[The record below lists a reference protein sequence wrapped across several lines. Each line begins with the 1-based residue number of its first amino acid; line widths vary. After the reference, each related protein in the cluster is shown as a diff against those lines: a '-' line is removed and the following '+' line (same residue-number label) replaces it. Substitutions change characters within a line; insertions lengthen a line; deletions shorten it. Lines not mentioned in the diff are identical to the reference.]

1 MPQVSII
8 VPIYN
13 TEKYLRRCVDSII
26 NQTCKN
32 LQIILVDDG
41 STDNSGA
48 ICDEYARKDD
58 RIKVVHKENGGASS
72 ARNRGL
78 DIASGRW
85 VVFIDADDHVTEKY
99 IEQLIV
105 YGESELVITNYHLN
119 IGDSPLEYQE
129 EKIEDYLQ
137 TISHS
142 LIANTPWGKLYD
154 SKIIKTHSIRFDEST
169 RFGEDSLFNLSYLLY
184 CNSIRIIPVCGYC
197 YESDGISSERY
208 KLSVQEISRTINKLI
223 RSYELLGHK
232 YDCRF
237 DIVSDIAL
245 HISIYPI
252 EKILTIGDDEYFKLY
267 RSFFPDKSKEDL
279 YRDQKCSPMIKVIT
293 LAKRLYEDGEYEA
306 GRSLII
312 DAWELYGHKF
322 KTIEYPYPTHRVIG
336 LLLGAGLLKL
346 VHVALRLY
354 ACSKK

>member
-232 YDCRF
+232 Y
-237 DIVSDIAL
+237 
-245 HISIYPI
+245 
-252 EKILTIGDDEYFKLY
+252 
-267 RSFFPDKSKEDL
+267 
-279 YRDQKCSPMIKVIT
+279 
-293 LAKRLYEDGEYEA
+293 
-306 GRSLII
+306 
-312 DAWELYGHKF
+312 
-322 KTIEYPYPTHRVIG
+322 
-336 LLLGAGLLKL
+336 AGLI
-346 VHVALRLY
+346 
-354 ACSKK
+354 